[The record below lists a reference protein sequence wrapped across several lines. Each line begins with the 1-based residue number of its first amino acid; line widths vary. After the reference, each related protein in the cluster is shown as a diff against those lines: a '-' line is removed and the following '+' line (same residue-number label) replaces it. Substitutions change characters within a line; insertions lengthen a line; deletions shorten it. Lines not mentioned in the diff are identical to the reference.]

1 MNKVYILTEL
11 TDNKDMQEDNYKS
24 IIGVYENIDTAR
36 KQRDNLIEHSV
47 NNENFVKDIFAEEF
61 DESRII
67 FYGYVENWNNYI
79 EYDIVEKEIIRG

>member
-36 KQRDNLIEHSV
+36 KQRDNLIEHFV
-47 NNENFVKDIFAEEF
+47 NNENFVKDIF
-61 DESRII
+61 DEKFGENRII